1 MLNLNSTMNMNVMMR
16 GNRVGMVMLIVGR
29 KS

>member
-16 GNRVGMVMLIVGR
+16 GNSVGMVMLIVGR
-29 KS
+29 RS